1 MVTVAWEMKENL
13 FREDMIMKKFTLLFA
28 AAILMV
34 LSCEPLSIEESV
46 EKPVVDNTYTTIS
59 YKLHSVSTGTDTKVA
74 YNNGYSIKT
83 GDKLSIAGKNRT
95 DITGEL
101 EYHASD
107 EYQWQGELTYKTSE
121 GTPTELI
128 ATLIHADNAV
138 ATSYA
143 NAVVGPDQSD
153 MLTYAVE
160 HYSLLTAEYNFG
172 AESIILHQQAA
183 FLDVNVTF
191 EFGGGNAQMQA
202 GTTYA
207 DIETPAGTA
216 SGTTVLVADGDNFT
230 AHFMAVVPAGHNVQD
245 FKINI
250 CDREITFTASAT
262 LVANKKYTVNRTIDY
277 KPVLGDPFWSDGT
290 YGRYPHA
297 DGVNIIG
304 VIVYVNDTNS
314 DLDNAIT
321 EATHGGGHALVMAL
335 QNAGVGVTWGPKT
348 LYTTALEK
356 PQDIRSG
363 NNFSGYSNTATQY
376 AASCNAAVLA
386 KGYDA
391 TNSNS
396 YSTTTT
402 GWFLPSIGQWF
413 YSIITYGEA
422 DPFESWTDNGTEAN
436 NHTDVKNYAQY
447 GNWDSLIRV
456 KEQST
461 KDDFSFIVNKLNE
474 RLQLLADEYGISYDG
489 FGIGINDPKE
499 GWLTSDNYWTSSEA
513 KFKNSNTD
521 YAIRM
526 NFGSVEGSGPYYAT
540 IKTKPET
547 KSATSSWKPAFIM
560 KVRPFLAF

>member
-1 MVTVAWEMKENL
+1 
-13 FREDMIMKKFTLLFA
+13 MKKFTLLFA
-28 AAILMV
+28 AAIMMV
-34 LSCEPLSIEESV
+34 LSCEPMSLEENV
-46 EKPVVDNTYTTIS
+46 EKPNVDNTYTTIS
-59 YKLHSVSTGTDTKVA
+59 YKLHSVSTGTDTKVSYDA
-74 YNNGYSIKT
+74 TNGYSIKT

-101 EYHASD
+101 EYHDSD

-128 ATLIHADNAV
+128 ATLIHADNPD
-138 ATSYA
+138 ATTYA

-153 MLTYAVE
+153 MLKYAVE

-191 EFGGGNAQMQA
+191 TFGGGTPQMQE

-262 LVANKKYTVNRTIDY
+262 LVANKKYTVTRTIDY

-335 QNAGVGVTWGPKT
+335 HNAAEGVEWGPT
-348 LYTTALEK
+348 NDTYTTAISS
-356 PQDIRSG
+356 PQEMRTNLTTYSG
-363 NNFSGYSNTATQY
+363 CANTAAQY
-376 AASCNAAVLA
+376 SACNAASLA
-386 KGYDA
+386 KGYQGG
-391 TNSNS
+391 TNYNDK
-396 YSTTTT
+396 TT

-422 DPFESWTDNGTEAN
+422 DPFESWTDNGN
-436 NHTDVKNYAQY
+436 PPGSNIQNYSQH
-447 GNWDSLIRV
+447 GNWQSLIRV
-456 KEQST
+456 KEQSA
-461 KDDFSFIVNKLNE
+461 KDDYGFIVNKLNE
-474 RLQLLADEYGISYDG
+474 RLALLASEYNITYDS
-489 FGIGINDPKE
+489 FGMKNSNGDVA
-499 GWLTSDNYWTSSEA
+499 DNYWTSSET
-513 KFKNSNTD
+513 SD
-521 YAIRM
+521 SEAIRM

-540 IKTKPET
+540 IKTKPEK
-547 KSATSSWKPAFIM
+547 KSATYSWKSTFIM

>member
-1 MVTVAWEMKENL
+1 MVTVAWEMEMNL

-28 AAILMV
+28 AAIMMV
-34 LSCEPLSIEESV
+34 LSCEPMSLEENV
-46 EKPVVDNTYTTIS
+46 EKPNVDNTYTTIS
-59 YKLHSVSTGTDTKVA
+59 YKLHSVSTGTDTKVSYDA
-74 YNNGYSIKT
+74 TNGYSIKT

-101 EYHASD
+101 EYHDSD

-128 ATLIHADNAV
+128 ATLIHADNPD
-138 ATSYA
+138 ATTYA

-153 MLTYAVE
+153 MLKYAVE

-191 EFGGGNAQMQA
+191 TFGGGTPQMQE

-262 LVANKKYTVNRTIDY
+262 LVANKKYTVTRTIDY

-335 QNAGVGVTWGPKT
+335 HNAAEGVEWGPT
-348 LYTTALEK
+348 NDTYTTAISS
-356 PQDIRSG
+356 PQEMRTNLTTYSG
-363 NNFSGYSNTATQY
+363 CANTAAQY
-376 AASCNAAVLA
+376 SACNAASLA
-386 KGYDA
+386 KGYQGG
-391 TNSNS
+391 TNYNDK
-396 YSTTTT
+396 TT

-422 DPFESWTDNGTEAN
+422 DPFESWTDNGN
-436 NHTDVKNYAQY
+436 PPGSNIQNYSQH
-447 GNWDSLIRV
+447 GNWQSLIRV
-456 KEQST
+456 KEQSA
-461 KDDFSFIVNKLNE
+461 KDDYGFIVNKLNE
-474 RLQLLADEYGISYDG
+474 RLALLASEYNITYDS
-489 FGIGINDPKE
+489 FGMKNSNGDVA
-499 GWLTSDNYWTSSEA
+499 DNYWTSSET
-513 KFKNSNTD
+513 SD
-521 YAIRM
+521 SEAIRM

-540 IKTKPET
+540 IKTKPEK
-547 KSATSSWKPAFIM
+547 KSATYSWKSTFIM

>member
-1 MVTVAWEMKENL
+1 
-13 FREDMIMKKFTLLFA
+13 MKKFTLLFA
-28 AAILMV
+28 AAIMMV
-34 LSCEPLSIEESV
+34 LSCEPMSIEENV

-59 YKLHSVSTGTDTKVA
+59 YKLHSVSTGTDTKVSYDA
-74 YNNGYSIKT
+74 TNGYSIKT

-101 EYHASD
+101 EYHDSD

-128 ATLIHADNAV
+128 ATLIHADNPD
-138 ATSYA
+138 ATTYA

-153 MLTYAVE
+153 MLKYAVE
-160 HYSLLTAEYNFG
+160 HYILLTAEYNFG

-191 EFGGGNAQMQA
+191 TFGGGTPQMQE

-262 LVANKKYTVNRTIDY
+262 LVANKKYTVTRTIDY

-290 YGRYPHA
+290 YGRYTHA
-297 DGVNIIG
+297 NGVNIIG

-335 QNAGVGVTWGPKT
+335 HNAAEGVEWGPT
-348 LYTTALEK
+348 NDTYTTAISS
-356 PQDIRSG
+356 PQEMRTNLTTYSG
-363 NNFSGYSNTATQY
+363 CANTAAQY
-376 AASCNAAVLA
+376 SACNAASLA
-386 KGYDA
+386 KGYQGG
-391 TNSNS
+391 TNYNDK
-396 YSTTTT
+396 TT

-422 DPFESWTDNGTEAN
+422 DPFESWTDNGN
-436 NHTDVKNYAQY
+436 PPGSNIQNYSQH
-447 GNWDSLIRV
+447 GNWQSLIRV
-456 KEQST
+456 KEQSA
-461 KDDFSFIVNKLNE
+461 KDDYGFIVNKLNE
-474 RLQLLADEYGISYDG
+474 RLALLASEYNITYDS
-489 FGIGINDPKE
+489 FGMKNSNGDVA
-499 GWLTSDNYWTSSEA
+499 DNYWTSSET
-513 KFKNSNTD
+513 SD
-521 YAIRM
+521 SEAIRM

-540 IKTKPET
+540 IKTKPEK
-547 KSATSSWKPAFIM
+547 KSATYSWKSTFIM

>member
-1 MVTVAWEMKENL
+1 
-13 FREDMIMKKFTLLFA
+13 
-28 AAILMV
+28 MV
-34 LSCEPLSIEESV
+34 LSCEPLSIEENV

-143 NAVVGPDQSD
+143 NAVVGSDQSD

-262 LVANKKYTVNRTIDY
+262 LVANKKYTVTRTIDY

-335 QNAGVGVTWGPKT
+335 HNAAEGVEWGPT
-348 LYTTALEK
+348 NDTYTTAISS
-356 PQDIRSG
+356 PQEMRT
-363 NNFSGYSNTATQY
+363 NLTTFSGCANTAAQY
-376 AASCNAAVLA
+376 SACNAASLA
-386 KGYDA
+386 KGYQGG
-391 TNSNS
+391 TNYNDK
-396 YSTTTT
+396 TT

-422 DPFESWTDNGTEAN
+422 DPIEDWTDNGDGHGN
-436 NHTDVKNYAQY
+436 NIQNYLKK
-447 GNWDSLIRV
+447 GNWQSLIRV
-456 KEQST
+456 KEQSD
-461 KDDFSFIVNKLNE
+461 KDDYGFIVNKLNE
-474 RLQLLADEYGISYDG
+474 RLALLASEYSITYDR
-489 FGIGINDPKE
+489 FGMKNSNGDVA
-499 GWLTSDNYWTSSEA
+499 DNYWTSSETS
-513 KFKNSNTD
+513 KSE
-521 YAIRM
+521 AIRM

-540 IKTKPET
+540 IKTKPE
-547 KSATSSWKPAFIM
+547 KKNATNSWKPEFIM

>member
-1 MVTVAWEMKENL
+1 
-13 FREDMIMKKFTLLFA
+13 MKKFTLLFA

-83 GDKLSIAGKNRT
+83 GDKLSIAGKDR
-95 DITGEL
+95 DITGTL
-101 EYHASD
+101 EYNSTDD
-107 EYQWQGELTYKTSE
+107 EWQGDLTYKTSE
-121 GTPTELI
+121 GELVVGTTDLV
-128 ATLIHADNAV
+128 ATLIHADNDNAS
-138 ATSYA
+138 SYA
-143 NAVVGPDQSD
+143 NAVVGSDQSD

-160 HYSLLTAEYNFG
+160 HYSLLTANYKFG
-172 AESIILHQQAA
+172 ANGITLNQQAA

-191 EFGGGNAQMQA
+191 EFGGGNAHMQA

-262 LVANKKYTVNRTIDY
+262 LVANKKYTVTRTIDY

-314 DLDNAIT
+314 DLDKAIT
-321 EATHGGGHALVMAL
+321 EASNGGGHALVMAL
-335 QNAGVGVTWGPKT
+335 KNANPTPGVGEAWGPT
-348 LYTTALEK
+348 GQAYTPILES
-356 PQDIRSG
+356 PQDIRDNVSSY
-363 NNFSGYSNTATQY
+363 SGYSNTNIQALQY
-376 AASCNAAVLA
+376 NCNAAVRA

-391 TNSNS
+391 TNSNN

-422 DPFESWTDNGTEAN
+422 DPITTWAQNDG
-436 NHTDVKNYAQY
+436 KNYLQY
-447 GNWDSLIRV
+447 GTWSSLIRV
-456 KEQST
+456 KQQSD
-461 KDDFSFIVNKLNE
+461 KDDYGFIVNKLNE
-474 RLQLLADEYGISYDG
+474 RLALLASEYNITYDS
-489 FGIGINDPKE
+489 FGMKNSNGDVA
-499 GWLTSDNYWTSSEA
+499 DNYWTSSETS
-513 KFKNSNTD
+513 NS

-540 IKTKPET
+540 IKTRPE
-547 KSATSSWKPAFIM
+547 KKDVTSSWQQAFIM